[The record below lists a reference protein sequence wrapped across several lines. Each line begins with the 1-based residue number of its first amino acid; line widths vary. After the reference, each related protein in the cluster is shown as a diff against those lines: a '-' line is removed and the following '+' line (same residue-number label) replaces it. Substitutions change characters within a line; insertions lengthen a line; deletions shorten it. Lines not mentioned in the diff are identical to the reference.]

1 MRRLSIGMVLVICI
15 SAAGWSQTNAE
26 ELFEKADELYK
37 AEQHQEAAE
46 ALEKAEQ
53 LVSSDTEKAEL
64 YWRLSR
70 TTLNLADEAERN
82 GASADQ
88 LLEEFEKGEALANR
102 ALEYDSDNHHAYYW
116 RGSNIGRWGQT
127 KGVLNSLM
135 KAGPMRDDIE
145 RAVRSDS
152 AHADSFYVLGM
163 LYASVPKLI
172 SFGNKE
178 YAVSYSRR
186 AIDAYR
192 GDKTK
197 YSYYLK
203 LGDHLYQRDWSSR
216 KREREARKKSSDF
229 TEAKDPVERYKYF
242 NAAFDPTKS
251 QPYSSGGVKG
261 MSDREEAVG
270 IMEWIVGELEGEYG
284 LTGSEKDNLEEAQA
298 FLSDW
303 N

>member
-1 MRRLSIGMVLVICI
+1 MRRLSIGMVLLLCF
-15 SAAGWSQTNAE
+15 SAVGWSQTSVG
-26 ELFEKADELYK
+26 ELFEQTDELYK
-37 AEQHQEAAE
+37 AEQHEEAAE
-46 ALEKAEQ
+46 TLEKAEE
-53 LVSSDTEKAEL
+53 LVSSNAEKAEL

-88 LLEEFEKGEALANR
+88 LLEEFEKGEALANQ
-102 ALEYDSDNHHAYYW
+102 ALEYDDDNHHAYYW

-172 SFGNKE
+172 SFGNID

-203 LGDHLYQRDWSSR
+203 LGDHLYQRDWNSR
-216 KREREARKKSSDF
+216 KRQKEARKMADDF
-229 TEAKDPVERYKYF
+229 SEATDPVERYKYF
-242 NAAFDPTKS
+242 TAAFDPAKS
-251 QPYSSGGVKG
+251 QPYSRSGVEG
-261 MSDREEAVG
+261 MSDREEARA
-270 IMEWIVGELEGEYG
+270 IMEWIVDELNGKST
-284 LTGSEKDNLEEAQA
+284 LLPSEKDNLEDAQA
-298 FLSDW
+298 FLSEW

>member
-1 MRRLSIGMVLVICI
+1 MVLVLCI
-15 SAAGWSQTNAE
+15 SAAVWSQTNAG

-53 LVSSDTEKAEL
+53 LVSSDAEKAEL

-216 KREREARKKSSDF
+216 KRQKEARKMADDF
-229 TEAKDPVERYKYF
+229 SEASDPVERYKYF
-242 NAAFDPTKS
+242 TAAFDAAKS
-251 QPYSSGGVKG
+251 QPYSRSGMED
-261 MSDREEAVG
+261 MSDREEALA
-270 IMEWIVGELEGEYG
+270 IMEWIVDELKGKST
-284 LTGSEKDNLEEAQA
+284 LLPSEKDNLEDAQA
-298 FLSDW
+298 FLSEW
-303 N
+303 G

>member
-1 MRRLSIGMVLVICI
+1 MRTLKIGMVLLLWI
-15 SAAGWSQTNAE
+15 STAVWAQTNVD
-26 ELFEKADELYK
+26 ELFEQADELYE
-37 AEQHQEAAE
+37 AEKHQEAMEVLERAE
-46 ALEKAEQ
+46 N
-53 LVSSDTEKAEL
+53 LVGSDREKAEL

-70 TTLNLADEAERN
+70 TTLNLGDEAERN
-82 GASADQ
+82 GASSEQ
-88 LLEEFEKGEALANR
+88 LLSQFEEGERLANK
-102 ALEYDSDNHHAYYW
+102 ALEYDDDNHFAFYW
-116 RGSNIGRWGQT
+116 RASNIGRWGQT

-135 KAGPMRDDIE
+135 KAGPMREDLE

-152 AHADSFYVLGM
+152 SHADSFYVLGM

>member
-1 MRRLSIGMVLVICI
+1 MRTLSIGMLLLLCI
-15 SAAGWSQTNAE
+15 SAAGWAQTNAG
-26 ELFEKADELYK
+26 ELFEQADELYK
-37 AEQHQEAAE
+37 AEQHQEAMDVLERAE
-46 ALEKAEQ
+46 K
-53 LVSSDTEKAEL
+53 LVSSDAERAEL

-88 LLEEFEKGEALANR
+88 LLKEFEKGEALANR
-102 ALEYDSDNHHAYYW
+102 ALEYDDDNHHAYYW

-135 KAGPMRDDIE
+135 KAGPMRDDLE

-203 LGDHLYQRDWSSR
+203 LGDHLYQRDWNSR
-216 KREREARKKSSDF
+216 KRQKEARKMADEFSGAS
-229 TEAKDPVERYKYF
+229 DPVERYKYF
-242 NAAFDPTKS
+242 TAAFDTTKA
-251 QPYSSGGVKG
+251 QPYSRSGVED
-261 MSDREEAVG
+261 MSDQEEALA
-270 IMEWIVGELEGEYG
+270 IMEWIVDELKGKST
-284 LTGSEKDNLEEAQA
+284 LLPSEKDNLEEAQA
-298 FLSDW
+298 FLSEW
-303 N
+303 R

>member
-1 MRRLSIGMVLVICI
+1 MRTLSIGMVLLLCI
-15 SAAGWSQTNAE
+15 SAAGWAQTSAG
-26 ELFEKADELYK
+26 ELFEQADELYK

-46 ALEKAEQ
+46 VLKKAEQ
-53 LVSSDTEKAEL
+53 LVSSNAEKAEL

-102 ALEYDSDNHHAYYW
+102 ALEYDDDNHHAYYW

-203 LGDHLYQRDWSSR
+203 LGDHLYQRDWNSR
-216 KREREARKKSSDF
+216 KRQKEARKMADDF
-229 TEAKDPVERYKYF
+229 SEASDPVERYKYF
-242 NAAFDPTKS
+242 TAAFDPAKS
-251 QPYSSGGVKG
+251 QPYSRSGVKG
-261 MSDREEAVG
+261 MSDREEARA
-270 IMEWIVGELEGEYG
+270 IMEWIVDELKGKYT
-284 LTGSEKDNLEEAQA
+284 LLPSEKDNLEEAQA
-298 FLSDW
+298 FLSEW
-303 N
+303 G

>member
-1 MRRLSIGMVLVICI
+1 MRTLSIGMVLLLCI
-15 SAAGWSQTNAE
+15 SAAGWSQASAG

-53 LVSSDTEKAEL
+53 LVSSDAEKAEL

-82 GASADQ
+82 GASEEQ

-102 ALEYDSDNHHAYYW
+102 ALEYDKDNHNAYYW

-135 KAGPMRDDIE
+135 KAGSMRDDIE

-216 KREREARKKSSDF
+216 KRQKEARKMADDF
-229 TEAKDPVERYKYF
+229 SEASDPVERYKYF
-242 NAAFDPTKS
+242 TAAFDAAKS
-251 QPYSSGGVKG
+251 QPYSRSGVED
-261 MSDREEAVG
+261 MSDREEALA
-270 IMEWIVGELEGEYG
+270 IMEWIVDELKGKST
-284 LTGSEKDNLEEAQA
+284 LLPSEKDNLEEAQA
-298 FLSDW
+298 FLSEW
-303 N
+303 R